1 MTTTVTAAVDTELV
15 HQANAIRDRAHSLR
29 VQSGAL
35 PEVLAATYRRRASEL
50 ELEAW
55 LLEVTSGMPVDRIH
69 PAA

>member
-1 MTTTVTAAVDTELV
+1 MSPTATIDLELV
-15 HQANAIRDRAHSLR
+15 HQAHATRERAHSLR
-29 VQSGAL
+29 VQAGSL

-55 LLEVTSGMPVDRIH
+55 LLEVTSGLPVDEIH